1 MILTNKSPSAKSKC
15 DDCKCLLRH
24 SNWRN
29 EKVFLE
35 NKTKLFCI
43 RCIRGIVT
51 DRKLDNFVKKQHGGI
66 IPPIPTPI
74 ISKRNQIRLDKGY
87 II

>member
-1 MILTNKSPSAKSKC
+1 M
-15 DDCKCLLRH
+15 
-24 SNWRN
+24 
-29 EKVFLE
+29 E